1 MARAYVAREIARL
14 GGEPRLRAGFTTDN
28 GNVILDVAGLAIPD
42 PVVLETALN
51 NIVGVV
57 TNGLFARRGAD
68 VLLLSTTAGVRT
80 LTRPP
85 RATS

>member
-1 MARAYVAREIARL
+1 
-14 GGEPRLRAGFTTDN
+14 
-28 GNVILDVAGLAIPD
+28 VAGLAIPD
-42 PVVLETALN
+42 PVALETALN